1 MKYTVYF
8 YEAFEEEQL
17 QLKKYLPT
25 GIKAGFTWKT
35 IQEAGHN
42 RPPAAVISTRTQS
55 AIPPEWAGDITAFI
69 SRSTG
74 YDHLTAYREQT
85 GCSALMG
92 HLPLYCNRAV
102 AEQTLMFWL
111 ALMRKL
117 KSQLKNFNGFARDG
131 LSGMELSGKTVAVY
145 GVGNIGHE
153 VLDIAASLRMQTI
166 GVDIIQRFDD
176 VTYVEPYSAA
186 ARADIIV
193 AAMNLTQENRGYF
206 NAAFWAKVKPGALFI
221 NISRG
226 ELAPTTH
233 LLAALQKGTLAGLA
247 IDVFDAEKDV
257 AAYLRNG
264 VNSDHPQVQALLKL
278 RDRDDVIL
286 TPHNAFNTIEAVERK
301 SEQTVKQLI
310 SFLET
315 GQLIWPVVSVL

>member
-17 QLKKYLPT
+17 HLKKYLPAK
-25 GIKAGFTWKT
+25 IKAGFTWKT
-35 IQEAGHN
+35 IREAGHKL
-42 RPPAAVISTRTQS
+42 PPAAVISTRTQS

-74 YDHLTAYREQT
+74 YDHLSAYREQT
-85 GCSALMG
+85 GCTALMG
-92 HLPLYCNRAV
+92 YLPLYCNRAV
-102 AEQTLMFWL
+102 AEQALLFWL
-111 ALMRKL
+111 SLMRKL
-117 KSQLKNFNGFARDG
+117 KVQLAKFNGFDRDG
-131 LSGMELSGKTVAVY
+131 LSGMELTGKTVAVY

-153 VLDIAASLRMQTI
+153 VLDIATSLRMQTI
-166 GVDIIQRFDD
+166 GVDIVRRFDD
-176 VTYVEPYSAA
+176 VNYLDPFSAA

-193 AAMNLTQENRGYF
+193 AAMNLTKENQGYF
-206 NAAFWAKVKPGALFI
+206 DAGFWQNVKPGALFI

-233 LLAALQKGTLAGLA
+233 LLNALQQGILAGLA

-257 AAYLRNG
+257 AAYLRDG

-278 RDRDDVIL
+278 QDRDDVIL
-286 TPHNAFNTIEAVERK
+286 TPHNAFNTIESVERK
-301 SEQTVKQLI
+301 SEQTVRQLI

-315 GQLIWPVVSVL
+315 GQLIWPV